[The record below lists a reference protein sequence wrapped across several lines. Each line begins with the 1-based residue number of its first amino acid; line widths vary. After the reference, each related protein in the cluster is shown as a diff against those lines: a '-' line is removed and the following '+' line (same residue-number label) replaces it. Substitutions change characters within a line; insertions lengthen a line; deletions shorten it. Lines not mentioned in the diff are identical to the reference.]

1 MDSTTFAPGLPPTG
15 WIRDHTHRTH
25 NCAGNDVDFNGLSAP
40 CCDSHCRYLDCFT
53 TTQHNTLLVCVCVLI
68 SWAYRHGRELASHRK
83 CPSLRRRDTRIKT
96 VDGTSHG
103 AGETL
108 SLQPGS
114 TQYLSTS
121 AWWVTIPV
129 NTVAVSFVRGVRGS
143 FSVPVLTTDK

>member
-108 SLQPGS
+108 SLWLGTFNLALHNTCQHQPGGS
-114 TQYLSTS
+114 QYLSTQWQS
-121 AWWVTIPV
+121 AL
-129 NTVAVSFVRGVRGS
+129 FVG
-143 FSVPVLTTDK
+143 